1 VWVHFF
7 YAVFQQKFVPGMA
20 AMEMACKTAIFRVRL
35 PFCIRI
41 LQEHKEKD

>member
-1 VWVHFF
+1 MHFI

-20 AMEMACKTAIFRVRL
+20 AMEMACKTAIFRVHL
-35 PFCIRI
+35 LFCIKI